1 MVANYGFRD
10 DEEDQ
15 KPIEVQ
21 ATSPVIY
28 YTTIGPPLPPFV
40 RVLNVGLYQVIY
52 DTATLY
58 IHRKVHVLF
67 TESIGYRIL
76 VSIMYFLPTLIH
88 SEQTLNRATV
98 HKHVQ

>member
-10 DEEDQ
+10 EEEDQ

-40 RVLNVGLYQVIY
+40 RVLNVGLYQVTY
-52 DTATLY
+52 DTASQAYAQKSSCIVCRVYQLSY
-58 IHRKVHVLF
+58 ISFHNV
-67 TESIGYRIL
+67 
-76 VSIMYFLPTLIH
+76 FLSPIPTQPPH
-88 SEQTLNRATV
+88 SEQTL
-98 HKHVQ
+98 

>member
-1 MVANYGFRD
+1 MFVVANYGFRD

-52 DTATLY
+52 DIVTQK
-58 IHRKVHVLF
+58 IHRKVNLLF
-67 TESIGYRIL
+67 FRVYRLSYISFHD
-76 VSIMYFLPTLIH
+76 VFSAHPHTF
-88 SEQTLNRATV
+88 
-98 HKHVQ
+98 